1 LKNWE
6 RNRLAAQSSRPRLS
20 AALKFNRFMLYLKNQ
35 TGAVPPKKFL
45 RVYWYMKQENSHKLG
60 YMIIDHQAAHLV
72 CSDDSFDVARLLVA
86 GNEADAHP
94 VC

>member
-1 LKNWE
+1 
-6 RNRLAAQSSRPRLS
+6 
-20 AALKFNRFMLYLKNQ
+20 
-35 TGAVPPKKFL
+35 
-45 RVYWYMKQENSHKLG
+45 MKQENSHKLG